1 MDAEFESK
9 LKEIGSLLGI
19 TELPDNIGD
28 IVDSFISDTGDRN
41 AEADGETACGGECE
55 KSTGGL
61 FSQLV
66 QGDNET
72 DDLPGID
79 PKMIID
85 MMGKLQQARANS
97 KNDKKIKLLKALR
110 PFLGKPRQAKV
121 DNCVKLMMLS
131 EVALPIKNN

>member
-61 FSQLV
+61 FSSSLY
-66 QGDNET
+66 
-72 DDLPGID
+72 
-79 PKMIID
+79 
-85 MMGKLQQARANS
+85 
-97 KNDKKIKLLKALR
+97 KATM
-110 PFLGKPRQAKV
+110 KPTTFPESIRK
-121 DNCVKLMMLS
+121 
-131 EVALPIKNN
+131 